1 MLGDSVRRFG
11 FDRAFARHSP
21 SLINTGVSAGRR
33 RFSKRRVFL
42 LGFVAV
48 RGVVSLAMA
57 LAIPLTTHG
66 RRNGVTGEL
75 LPCRRLKLG

>member
-1 MLGDSVRRFG
+1 
-11 FDRAFARHSP
+11 
-21 SLINTGVSAGRR
+21 
-33 RFSKRRVFL
+33 
-42 LGFVAV
+42 V

-75 LPCRRLKLG
+75 LRVGA